1 MWRITKS
8 RTGWLAI
15 VLFGA
20 MAIFVLRLF
29 QLQILQHD
37 QYVGLAKN
45 SQQRQFILPAER
57 GAIYMMDGDTPVPIV
72 LNRTVYTVIADP
84 QAVDNDERMQ
94 IVADLKAVAGGEVVE
109 NVESRLNNKKSRYE
123 ILAKNISK
131 AQAEKLKKKN
141 FSGLL
146 YQKGSIRS
154 YPENSL
160 GAHVLGFVNDAGEGQ
175 YGIEGALN
183 SKLKGKDGVL
193 RSVTDVRNVP
203 LTVGKDN
210 VKVEP
215 VAGEKVALSIDRN
228 IQNFTEEALRN
239 GVNEAGATDGSAI
252 VMNPKNGQIL
262 AMANYPTYNPAEY
275 SKQDNVAVFMNNVT
289 MSPFEPASVI
299 KTFSFATAID
309 QGVISPSSTYYNTDC
324 IQVADRKMCNA
335 TRGLTGA
342 LTIQQA
348 FNNSLNVGSITAVR
362 KLGNGSRIN
371 LTARRTLYDYFH
383 NRFGFGEKTGI
394 ELNEATGY
402 VYEPDSQEG
411 NEVRY
416 SAMTYGQS
424 LNLTM
429 VQVAAGFSSLVNG
442 GKYYRP
448 TVVAG
453 KIDTSGNLQKSS
465 NSVIRQTVS
474 GSTSEQMRV
483 MLKTGRSYSFMAK
496 SDKPGY
502 DIGGKTGT
510 AEIIVNGK
518 YTQNETVATYIGYGG
533 STNSP
538 EYVIMVRVS
547 APGKGRNLE
556 GGLHAGPIF
565 TNISNQMIDYL
576 KIAPK
581 V

>member
-1 MWRITKS
+1 MWRLTKS

-15 VLFGA
+15 VLLGA
-20 MAIFVLRLF
+20 MAVFVLRLF
-29 QLQILQHD
+29 QLQIIQHE
-37 QYVGLAKN
+37 QYVSLAKS
-45 SQQRQFILPAER
+45 SQQRQFVLPAER
-57 GAIYMMDGDTPVPIV
+57 GMIYMMDGQTPVSVV
-72 LNRTVYTVIADP
+72 LNRTTYTVIADP
-84 QAVDNDERMQ
+84 QVVKDDERAQ
-94 IVADLKAVAGGEVVE
+94 IIADLRAVAGGEVVKDL
-109 NVESRLNNKKSRYE
+109 ESRLSNKKSRYE

-131 AQAEKLKKKN
+131 VQAERLKKKN
-141 FSGLL
+141 FAGLL

-154 YPENSL
+154 YPENGL
-160 GAHVLGFVNDAGEGQ
+160 GAHVLGFVNDAGDGQ

-183 SKLKGKDGVL
+183 DKLKGKNGVL

-215 VAGEKVALSIDRN
+215 VAGENIVLSVDRN
-228 IQNFTEEALRN
+228 IQGFVEEALKD
-239 GVNEAGATDGSAI
+239 GVDKAGATEGSAI
-252 VMNPKNGQIL
+252 VMNPKNGQVL
-262 AMANYPTYNPAEY
+262 AMANYPTYSPAEY

-309 QGVISPSSTYYNTDC
+309 KGVISPSSTYYNTDC
-324 IQVADRKMCNA
+324 IQVEDRKMCNA
-335 TRGLTGA
+335 IRGLTGT
-342 LTIQQA
+342 LTVQQA
-348 FNNSLNVGSITAVR
+348 FSNSLNVGTITAIR
-362 KLGNGSRIN
+362 KLGNGSQIN
-371 LTARRTLYDYFH
+371 LTARRTMYDYFH
-383 NRFGFGEKTGI
+383 NKFGFGEKTGI

-429 VQVAAGFSSLVNG
+429 VQVAAGFSSVVNG
-442 GKYYRP
+442 GQYYRP
-448 TVVAG
+448 TVIVG
-453 KIDTSGNLQKSS
+453 KIDTAGNLQKIN
-465 NSVIRQTVS
+465 NSAIRQTVS
-474 GSTSEQMRV
+474 NSTSEQMKA
-483 MLKTGRSYSFMAK
+483 MLRHGRSHHFTSK

-502 DIGGKTGT
+502 NIGGKTGT

-518 YTQNETVATYIGYGG
+518 YTQSETAATYVGYGG
-533 STNSP
+533 ADTP

-547 APGKGRNLE
+547 APGKGRSLE